1 MSTSPA
7 KLSTLINFY
16 TSCLVGV
23 IQNASPLEDLHIS
36 HMVPSLIR
44 ALESGV
50 RTFVLSAFVVLNFM
64 MAKTK
69 LKPKVVK
76 SFVKKALKVS
86 ALFPPQGDRG
96 CSKNTC
102 KYVVFFPYRD
112 KVCKKLKFSLNI
124 CREIFFKGVS
134 GMLLHVLGS
143 ESLTE

>member
-1 MSTSPA
+1 MRYILFYFTSLQMSTSPA

-16 TSCLVGV
+16 TLCLVGV

-86 ALFPPQGDRG
+86 ISIALFRLLSLSLGQ
-96 CSKNTC
+96 
-102 KYVVFFPYRD
+102 VVPLY
-112 KVCKKLKFSLNI
+112 
-124 CREIFFKGVS
+124 
-134 GMLLHVLGS
+134 
-143 ESLTE
+143 